1 MKVLYVA
8 SEAVPFAKTGGL
20 ADVAGSLPKAL
31 KAEGVDVRVI
41 MPKFGKIPE
50 KFRNAMEHVYD
61 GEIPV
66 SWRSKYVGLDKIE
79 HDGVTYYFVDN
90 EEYFRR
96 EGFYGYGDDAERF
109 SFFCRAVLNL
119 LPAMD
124 FWPDVIHTNDWHS
137 GLVNVLLKIEHQGDE
152 RYENIR
158 TLYTIHNLKYQ
169 GVFPK
174 DVMSDVLGLDWKYF
188 NNGDLEFYDAVNFMK
203 GGLIY
208 ADYISTVSKTYAKE
222 IQYEYFGEH
231 LDGLLRSR
239 EQDLSGIVNG
249 IDYSVYNPRTDKY
262 IFETYDEESLDRKLD
277 NKTELQK
284 SLGLPVR
291 RNVPLI
297 AIVSRL
303 VEPKGMD
310 LVVRMMDEILQH
322 EDIQFVLLGTGDKEY
337 EDWFKGLA
345 WRFPKK
351 VSANIYFSNQLAQR
365 IYAASDIFLMP
376 SNYEPCGI
384 GQLIALRYGSVPV
397 VRETGGLKDT
407 IIPYDKYTKKGNGF
421 RFADYNA
428 HEMMYA
434 LKRALSAYENYEE
447 WKQIVENAMNS
458 DYSWKESA
466 REYKALYEKLTGS
479 GAAEE

>member
-79 HDGVTYYFVDN
+79 HDGVIYYFVDN

-152 RYENIR
+152 RYEKIR

-239 EQDLSGIVNG
+239 QDTLFGIVNG
-249 IDYSVYNPRTDKY
+249 IDYDVYNPSTDKNLY
-262 IFETYDEESLDRKLD
+262 EGYDLTTLDRKAD
-277 NKTELQK
+277 NKVLLQK
-284 SLGLPVR
+284 DLGLPISR
-291 RNVPLI
+291 RTPMV
-297 AIVSRL
+297 AMVTRL
-303 VEPKGMD
+303 VAAKGLD

-479 GAAEE
+479 GASEA